1 MDELF
6 VQNSVLALV
15 LGFVIGL
22 EREMHTIYAQKKK
35 DFGGSRT
42 FSMIA
47 LFGFLSA
54 WFSTFIPYFFLGS
67 TVIIGLF
74 LISAYIVNS
83 FDNIDK
89 GSTTEFS
96 AMVTFLI
103 GAMLKFSSPMLSVF
117 VAIIV
122 LFVLNIKDKIQEYEK
137 TIAKHELNAAVMFMM
152 MTFVILPILPDR
164 SIDPLGLVNLY
175 RIWIMVLLVAGISF
189 FGYIAI
195 RFLGTAH
202 GIGVAGLFGGLV
214 SSTAVAMNMARR
226 LHENGFFAKNFA
238 IGITLASSMMLIRAG
253 VEVWVINPPLAHAF
267 VIPIVIGTFS
277 GYLYIGYLY
286 VTTKRENIS
295 QDFKFNN
302 PFELK
307 EALMMGLI
315 FGTTLA
321 IIGIANRYM
330 GDAGVL
336 VASFVSGFA
345 DVDAIILSLSTLSKT
360 TLNPLTAQ
368 YAIVLAI
375 VSNTIVKMILVL
387 VLGKMVL
394 FRLVFLY
401 YIVAIGTFTLTA
413 YFTLD

>member
-54 WFSTFIPYFFLGS
+54 WFSTFIPYFFLGA

-74 LISAYIVNS
+74 LISAYVVNS
-83 FDNIDK
+83 LDNVDK

-152 MTFVILPILPDR
+152 MTFVILPILPDH

-195 RFLGTAH
+195 RFFGTAH

-226 LHENGFFAKNFA
+226 MHENGFFAKNFA

-267 VIPIVIGTFS
+267 LIPIVVGTLS

-286 VTTKRENIS
+286 ITTKRENIS
-295 QDFKFNN
+295 QDFKFTN

-315 FGTTLA
+315 FGATLA
-321 IIGIANRYM
+321 IIGIVNRYV

-336 VASFVSGFA
+336 AASFVSGFA

-375 VSNTIVKMILVL
+375 VSNTVVKMILVL

-394 FRLVFLY
+394 FRLVFFY
-401 YIVAIGTFTLTA
+401 YLIAIGTFTMSA
-413 YFTLD
+413 YFTLV

>member
-15 LGFVIGL
+15 LGFIIGL

-54 WFSTFIPYFFLGS
+54 WFSSFIPYFFLIA

-74 LISAYIVNS
+74 LVSTYVVNS
-83 FDNIDK
+83 LDNIDK

-117 VAIIV
+117 VAIMV

-164 SIDPLGLVNLY
+164 SIDSLGLVNLY
-175 RIWIMVLLVAGISF
+175 RIWIMVVLVAGISF

-195 RFLGTAH
+195 RFFGTAH

-226 LHENGFFAKNFA
+226 MHENGFFAKNFA

-253 VEVWVINPPLAHAF
+253 VEVWVINPPLARAF
-267 VIPIVIGTFS
+267 LIPIVVGTLS

-286 VTTKRENIS
+286 ITSKRENIS

-302 PFELK
+302 PFDLK

-315 FGTTLA
+315 FGATLA
-321 IIGIANRYM
+321 IIGIVNRYV

-336 VASFVSGFA
+336 AASFVSGFA

-368 YAIVLAI
+368 HAIVLAI

-387 VLGKMVL
+387 ILGKMVL

-401 YIVAIGTFTLTA
+401 YLIAIGTFALSA
-413 YFTLD
+413 YFTLG

>member
-1 MDELF
+1 MDGLF
-6 VQNSVLALV
+6 VQNSVIALI
-15 LGFVIGL
+15 LGFIIGL

-47 LFGFLSA
+47 LLGFLSS
-54 WFSTFIPYFFLGS
+54 WLSSFVPYFFLVV
-67 TVIIGLF
+67 TAIIGFF
-74 LISAYIVNS
+74 LISTYIVNS
-83 FDNIDK
+83 MGNAEK
-89 GSTTEFS
+89 GATTEFS

-103 GAMLKFSSPMLSVF
+103 GSMLTFSTPMLSVL

-164 SIDPLGLVNLY
+164 AIDPLGLVNLY
-175 RIWIMVLLVAGISF
+175 RIWIMVVLVAGISF

-195 RFLGTAH
+195 RFFGTAH

-214 SSTAVAMNMARR
+214 SSTAVAMNMAKR

-253 VEVWVINPPLAHAF
+253 VEIWVINPPLARAF
-267 VIPIVIGTFS
+267 LIPIVVGTLS

-286 VTTKRENIS
+286 ITSKRENIS
-295 QDFKFNN
+295 QDFKFTN

-315 FGTTLA
+315 FGATLA
-321 IIGIANRYM
+321 LIGIVNRYM
-330 GDAGVL
+330 GDTGVL
-336 VASFVSGFA
+336 AAAFISGFA

-360 TLNPLTAQ
+360 ILNPQTAQ
-368 YAIVLAI
+368 HAIIIAI
-375 VSNTIVKMILVL
+375 VSNTITKMILVL
-387 VLGKMVL
+387 VLGKAVL
-394 FRLVFLY
+394 FRLVFFY
-401 YIVAIGTFTLTA
+401 YLIAIGTFSLSA
-413 YFTLD
+413 YFTLS

>member
-1 MDELF
+1 
-6 VQNSVLALV
+6 
-15 LGFVIGL
+15 
-22 EREMHTIYAQKKK
+22 
-35 DFGGSRT
+35 
-42 FSMIA
+42 MIA

-54 WFSTFIPYFFLGS
+54 WFSSFIPYFFLIA

-74 LISAYIVNS
+74 LVSTYVVNS
-83 FDNIDK
+83 LDNIDK

-117 VAIIV
+117 VAIMV

-164 SIDPLGLVNLY
+164 SIDSLGLVNLY
-175 RIWIMVLLVAGISF
+175 RIWIMVVLVAGISF

-195 RFLGTAH
+195 RFFGTAH

-226 LHENGFFAKNFA
+226 MHENGFFAKNFA

-253 VEVWVINPPLAHAF
+253 VEVWVINPPLARAF
-267 VIPIVIGTFS
+267 LIPIVVGTLS

-286 VTTKRENIS
+286 ITSKRENIS

-302 PFELK
+302 PFDLK

-315 FGTTLA
+315 FGATLA
-321 IIGIANRYM
+321 IIGIVNRYV

-336 VASFVSGFA
+336 AASFVSGFA

-368 YAIVLAI
+368 HAIVLAI

-387 VLGKMVL
+387 ILGKMVL

-401 YIVAIGTFTLTA
+401 YLIAIGTFTLSA
-413 YFTLD
+413 YFTLG

>member
-15 LGFVIGL
+15 LGFIIGL

-54 WFSTFIPYFFLGS
+54 WFSLFIPYFFLIA
-67 TVIIGLF
+67 TAIIGLF
-74 LISAYIVNS
+74 LVSTYVVNS
-83 FDNIDK
+83 LDNVDK

-96 AMVTFLI
+96 AIVTFLI

-117 VAIIV
+117 VAIMV

-137 TIAKHELNAAVMFMM
+137 TIAKHELNAAVMFMI

-164 SIDPLGLVNLY
+164 AIDPLGLVNLY
-175 RIWIMVLLVAGISF
+175 RIWIMVVLVAGISF

-195 RFLGTAH
+195 RFFGTAH

-226 LHENGFFAKNFA
+226 MHENGLFAKNFA

-253 VEVWVINPPLAHAF
+253 VEVWVINPPLARAF
-267 VIPIVIGTFS
+267 LIPIVVGTLS

-286 VTTKRENIS
+286 ITSKRENIS

-302 PFELK
+302 PFDLK

-315 FGTTLA
+315 FGATLA
-321 IIGIANRYM
+321 IIAIANRYM
-330 GDAGVL
+330 GDTGVL
-336 VASFVSGFA
+336 AAAFVSGFA

-368 YAIVLAI
+368 HAIVLAI
-375 VSNTIVKMILVL
+375 VSNTIVKMLLVL
-387 VLGKMVL
+387 ILGKMVL
-394 FRLVFLY
+394 FRLVFFY
-401 YIVAIGTFTLTA
+401 YLIAIGTFALST
-413 YFTLD
+413 YFTLG

>member
-1 MDELF
+1 
-6 VQNSVLALV
+6 
-15 LGFVIGL
+15 
-22 EREMHTIYAQKKK
+22 
-35 DFGGSRT
+35 
-42 FSMIA
+42 MIA

-54 WFSTFIPYFFLGS
+54 WFSSFIPYFFLIA

-74 LISAYIVNS
+74 LVSTYVVNS
-83 FDNIDK
+83 LDNIDK

-117 VAIIV
+117 VAIMV

-164 SIDPLGLVNLY
+164 SIDSLGLVNLY
-175 RIWIMVLLVAGISF
+175 RIWIMVVLVAGISF

-195 RFLGTAH
+195 RFFGTAH

-226 LHENGFFAKNFA
+226 MHENGLFAKNFA

-253 VEVWVINPPLAHAF
+253 VEVWVINPPLARAF
-267 VIPIVIGTFS
+267 LIPIVVGTLS

-286 VTTKRENIS
+286 ITSKRENIS

-302 PFELK
+302 PFDLK

-315 FGTTLA
+315 FGATLA
-321 IIGIANRYM
+321 IIGIVNRYV

-336 VASFVSGFA
+336 AASFVSGFA

-368 YAIVLAI
+368 HAIVLAI

-387 VLGKMVL
+387 ILGKMVL

-401 YIVAIGTFTLTA
+401 YLIAIGTFTLSA
-413 YFTLD
+413 YFTLG

>member
-1 MDELF
+1 
-6 VQNSVLALV
+6 
-15 LGFVIGL
+15 
-22 EREMHTIYAQKKK
+22 
-35 DFGGSRT
+35 
-42 FSMIA
+42 
-47 LFGFLSA
+47 
-54 WFSTFIPYFFLGS
+54 
-67 TVIIGLF
+67 
-74 LISAYIVNS
+74 
-83 FDNIDK
+83 
-89 GSTTEFS
+89 
-96 AMVTFLI
+96 MVTFLI

-117 VAIIV
+117 VAIMV

-164 SIDPLGLVNLY
+164 SIDSLGLVNLY
-175 RIWIMVLLVAGISF
+175 RIWIMVVLVAGISF

-195 RFLGTAH
+195 RFFGTAH

-226 LHENGFFAKNFA
+226 MHENGFFAKNFA

-253 VEVWVINPPLAHAF
+253 VEVWVINPPLARAF
-267 VIPIVIGTFS
+267 LIPIVVGTLS

-286 VTTKRENIS
+286 ITSKRENIS

-302 PFELK
+302 PFDLK

-315 FGTTLA
+315 FGATLA
-321 IIGIANRYM
+321 IIGIVNRYV

-336 VASFVSGFA
+336 AASFVSGFA

-368 YAIVLAI
+368 HAIVLAI

-387 VLGKMVL
+387 ILGKMVL

-401 YIVAIGTFTLTA
+401 YLVAIGTFALSA
-413 YFTLD
+413 YFTLG

>member
-15 LGFVIGL
+15 LGFIIGL
-22 EREMHTIYAQKKK
+22 EREMHTLYAQKKK

-54 WFSTFIPYFFLGS
+54 WFSSFIPYFFLIA

-74 LISAYIVNS
+74 LVSTYVVNS
-83 FDNIDK
+83 LDNIDK

-117 VAIIV
+117 VAIMV

-164 SIDPLGLVNLY
+164 SIDSLGLVNLY
-175 RIWIMVLLVAGISF
+175 RIWIMVVLVAGISF

-195 RFLGTAH
+195 RFFGTAH

-226 LHENGFFAKNFA
+226 MHENGLFAKNFA

-253 VEVWVINPPLAHAF
+253 VEVWVINPPLARAF
-267 VIPIVIGTFS
+267 LIPIVVGTLS

-286 VTTKRENIS
+286 ITSKRENIS

-302 PFELK
+302 PFDLK

-315 FGTTLA
+315 FGATLA
-321 IIGIANRYM
+321 IIGIVNRYV

-336 VASFVSGFA
+336 AASFVSGFA

-368 YAIVLAI
+368 HAIVLAI

-387 VLGKMVL
+387 ILGKMVL

-401 YIVAIGTFTLTA
+401 YLIAIGTFALSA
-413 YFTLD
+413 YFTLG